1 MAGERTLESLFQAI
15 QDSKNEV
22 IGRLGT
28 IDQSVNRLDNAMGSL
43 VEQFTEIQQR
53 VSKTED
59 DICDAEKR
67 VKDLEKSVAQLQS
80 KVDYLE
86 NKSRQSNL
94 LILGVPELSEGTDCT
109 AFVQR
114 LIPELLGRENF
125 IEPLRVERCHRI
137 GDRQR
142 AERLVQMKVLKY
154 GETWIHDMASVNFL
168 SWAESFEQLLQCKT
182 GVLMF
187 EKHLR
192 TEYSEENLLF
202 YLDCEAFR
210 NLPPESDRKAA
221 ARRIF
226 REYVAN
232 GAPRQINIDSATRAE
247 ISSSLSDPEPECFSR
262 AQRTVYSLME
272 HDSYP
277 RFIKGSVYQAL
288 RHSARS
294 RSRRNTSTSSV

>member
-114 LIPELLGRENF
+114 LIPELLGRENL

-137 GDRQR
+137 GDRQ
-142 AERLVQMKVLKY
+142 
-154 GETWIHDMASVNFL
+154 
-168 SWAESFEQLLQCKT
+168 
-182 GVLMF
+182 
-187 EKHLR
+187 
-192 TEYSEENLLF
+192 
-202 YLDCEAFR
+202 
-210 NLPPESDRKAA
+210 
-221 ARRIF
+221 
-226 REYVAN
+226 
-232 GAPRQINIDSATRAE
+232 
-247 ISSSLSDPEPECFSR
+247 
-262 AQRTVYSLME
+262 
-272 HDSYP
+272 
-277 RFIKGSVYQAL
+277 
-288 RHSARS
+288 
-294 RSRRNTSTSSV
+294 

>member
-142 AERLVQMKVLKY
+142 AEVRRRPRPLIMKLLSYQDKVKILHHARMRGNLSFQDKRVYIFPDFSEAVQ
-154 GETWIHDMASVNFL
+154 
-168 SWAESFEQLLQCKT
+168 
-182 GVLMF
+182 
-187 EKHLR
+187 EK
-192 TEYSEENLLF
+192 
-202 YLDCEAFR
+202 
-210 NLPPESDRKAA
+210 RKAFLPVKRKLQKLGIRYIMHFPA
-221 ARRIF
+221 ILSFTHQGKYQRF
-226 REYVAN
+226 N
-232 GAPRQINIDSATRAE
+232 TPAE
-247 ISSSLSDPEPECFSR
+247 AELYIGLQDQVSEPPSP
-262 AQRTVYSLME
+262 M
-272 HDSYP
+272 D
-277 RFIKGSVYQAL
+277 
-288 RHSARS
+288 
-294 RSRRNTSTSSV
+294 